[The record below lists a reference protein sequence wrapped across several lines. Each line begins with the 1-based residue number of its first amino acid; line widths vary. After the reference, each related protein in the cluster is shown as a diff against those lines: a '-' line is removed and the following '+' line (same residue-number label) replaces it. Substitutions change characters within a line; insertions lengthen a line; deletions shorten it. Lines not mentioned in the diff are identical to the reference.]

1 MKYLIE
7 VFLGSNLN
15 FKIRV
20 LTWGLAN
27 DDNICKKI
35 YILSNMI
42 NNTINWNNT
51 ISNLRGQS
59 NEKVLQLT
67 KWHVVPQF

>member
-1 MKYLIE
+1 MQK
-7 VFLGSNLN
+7 N
-15 FKIRV
+15 
-20 LTWGLAN
+20 
-27 DDNICKKI
+27 I

-51 ISNLRGQS
+51 ISNLREQS